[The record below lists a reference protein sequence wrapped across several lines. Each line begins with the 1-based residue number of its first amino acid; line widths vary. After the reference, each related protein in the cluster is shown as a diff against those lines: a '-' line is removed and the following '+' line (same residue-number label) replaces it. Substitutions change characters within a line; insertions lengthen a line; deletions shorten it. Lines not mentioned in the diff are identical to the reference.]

1 MKELSIRH
9 IISEMVQNSS
19 SCPRNTCAPSLCNS
33 FWPNMLQTDF
43 VQSNL
48 YCKKDPQRVAAIC
61 IEMSSLWDRNWRH
74 IVKIKALQILEN
86 PSEDA
91 RNEPRTKVLV
101 SDSLLLTLKYLLFRF
116 CFYPG
121 FGFCE
126 EIWPDGIRSKNKH
139 FLAEVVFLQKIK
151 YFLNFYFFHGCM
163 LTFINLSI

>member
-1 MKELSIRH
+1 MIL
-9 IISEMVQNSS
+9 EMVPNSS
-19 SCPRNTCAPSLCNS
+19 SCSRNTCAPSLCNS

-116 CFYPG
+116 CFHPG
-121 FGFCE
+121 FGGFWE
-126 EIWPDGIRSKNKH
+126 NLAWWNSLEKQALFGRSC
-139 FLAEVVFLQKIK
+139 FFLQKIK
-151 YFLNFYFFHGCM
+151 DFLNFYFFHGCM